1 MLTCKELSPPFIYE
15 YEDRYVVV
23 RRVIKTGQLI
33 GISPHYKNLCKAK
46 SYLKGWQ
53 EAQAI
58 NTNSTIVKEHG

>member
-33 GISPHYKNLCKAK
+33 GISPHYKTLRQAK
-46 SYLKGWQ
+46 NYLKGWQ
-53 EAQAI
+53 EAKTINNGNAI
-58 NTNSTIVKEHG
+58 